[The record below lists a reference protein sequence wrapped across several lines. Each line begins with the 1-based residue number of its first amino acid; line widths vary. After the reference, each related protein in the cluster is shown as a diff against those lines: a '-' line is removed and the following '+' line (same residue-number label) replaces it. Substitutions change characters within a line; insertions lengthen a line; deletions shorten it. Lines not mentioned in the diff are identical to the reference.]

1 MLLKLNILVTNIYFK
16 TKIHNIITWKKWGMI
31 TSFNKE
37 KSYIVFHI
45 INEIQECFAL
55 YIVNKQGLILLGP
68 GKGAV
73 KGFLQR
79 SDL

>member
-1 MLLKLNILVTNIYFK
+1 
-16 TKIHNIITWKKWGMI
+16 MI